1 MAANLEKR
9 VEALERELRS
19 LRSAV
24 QKNKSKGPW
33 WERLAGAF
41 KDDPLF
47 DEMVEAGRKY
57 RRSLVRGSN
66 GRNS

>member
-9 VEALERELRS
+9 VEALEREIRS
-19 LRSAV
+19 LKSAV
-24 QKNKSKGPW
+24 QKTKSKGPW

-41 KDDPLF
+41 EDDPLF
-47 DEMVEAGRKY
+47 DEMVAAGQKY
-57 RRSLVRGSN
+57 RRSTTHRAN

>member
-9 VEALERELRS
+9 VEALEREIRS
-19 LRSAV
+19 LKSSV
-24 QKNKSKGPW
+24 QKAKSKAPW

-47 DEMVEAGRKY
+47 DEMVAAGQKY
-57 RRSLVRGSN
+57 RRSTTHRPN